1 MRIITTLLVL
11 LLASPSVLAE
21 TWVCSFLNPSDE
33 IVTLSYERTSNGF
46 VSRMNNVDDGVF
58 DENWSIVH
66 EDIRIIVLI
75 KAPNLHSNSN
85 DPEREELYLTRMIHL
100 TKNNNRNF
108 IITTLLT
115 LAPDGNQTNEAY
127 EGTCTVVE

>member
-1 MRIITTLLVL
+1 MRIFTTLLAL
-11 LLASPSVLAE
+11 LLASPVFAE
-21 TWVCSFLNPSDE
+21 TWVCSLLNPSDE

-46 VSRMNNVDDGVF
+46 VSRINNKDDDFF

-85 DPEREELYLTRMIHL
+85 DPEREELYLTRMMHL

-108 IITTLLT
+108 VITTLIT